1 MDYFIQRV
9 FIPMNQVTE
18 QTTQDMLFSPLD
30 ELTNIFEAT
39 VQLRD
44 QELLS
49 FGLVS
54 RLVFTEILELKLL
67 LLIMNTLNLTRKD

>member
-1 MDYFIQRV
+1 
-9 FIPMNQVTE
+9 MNEVSE
-18 QTTQDMLFSPLD
+18 QATQDMLFSPLD

>member
-1 MDYFIQRV
+1 
-9 FIPMNQVTE
+9 MNQVSE
-18 QTTQDMLFSPLD
+18 QATQDMFLCPLD